1 MIPRKSWDAAR
12 AAHLLTRDEARRIA
26 ANIAVAAGS
35 GLRPIRSL
43 PLILLF
49 TLGNIHI
56 LDASGF
62 KLTRVRLLLAKPTKY
77 QAET

>member
-1 MIPRKSWDAAR
+1 MPTSGTMPEPRCFPPPWSVDGPDMRLGQDCYIVRDANGHVLAY
-12 AAHLLTRDEARRIA
+12 AT
-26 ANIAVAAGS
+26 
-35 GLRPIRSL
+35 
-43 PLILLF
+43 
-49 TLGNIHI
+49 